1 MLTEKVCATIR
12 KYYIST
18 IAEGELFV
26 ILRFKHFILLAVLIL
41 TNISFLFAQETTNK
55 TDKKTA
61 DKPQATDVNK
71 GVTAEQVAET
81 SIILY
86 GTRDNLKQIRKSVL
100 ERGKINVT
108 NAEGKVE
115 TAKYE
120 RWILRGDS
128 LDKERIRFDQEYPNA
143 RFSLVYK
150 DDKIFGI
157 FGDSVFTPREDASKA
172 FENQIW
178 HGLEAL
184 LRYKENGST
193 LELAGKDKVMG
204 VEFHILD
211 ITDKQNRKTRFYIST
226 KTYRA
231 MMLEYT
237 EDGVKYKRKFYDYN
251 YAQGTLFPY
260 RTILWADGKQIE
272 ETNVSTVT
280 FGQKVEE
287 NIFPES

>member
-55 TDKKTA
+55 TDKKTD

>member
-1 MLTEKVCATIR
+1 M
-12 KYYIST
+12 
-18 IAEGELFV
+18 
-26 ILRFKHFILLAVLIL
+26 ILRFKHFILLAVLMVI
-41 TNISFLFAQETTNK
+41 TISFVSAQETTNK
-55 TDKKTA
+55 PEKKT
-61 DKPQATDVNK
+61 DNKPQTTDLSK

-81 SIILY
+81 AIILY
-86 GTRDNLKQIRKSVL
+86 GTRDNLSQIRKSVF
-100 ERGKINVT
+100 ERGKINIT
-108 NAEGKVE
+108 NVEGKVE

-120 RWILRGDS
+120 RRILRGDS

-143 RFSLVYK
+143 KFSLVYK

-157 FGDSVFTPREDASKA
+157 FNDSVFTPREDASKA

-184 LRYKENGST
+184 LRYKENGAT
-193 LELAGKDKVMG
+193 LELAGRDKIMG
-204 VEFHILD
+204 VDFHLLD
-211 ITDKQNRKTRFYIST
+211 VTDKQNRKTRFYIST
-226 KTYRA
+226 RTFRA

-260 RTILWADGKQIE
+260 RTILWADGKQVE
-272 ETNVSTVT
+272 ETDVQTIT

-287 NIFPES
+287 NLFQGN